1 MNRALLESL
10 AKYKVGDIAHR
21 VALVARRPRP
31 EIGPGDDWK
40 LNCHPKVMYPGNAR
54 PWACSQGVPRIGD
67 LDFVNLM
74 AVLTSKVSVLPF
86 AIEDLERSPH
96 TGEIL
101 YRHQEEWLPEWALFD
116 TTAAARREQERIREL
131 IALWGRNEL

>member
-1 MNRALLESL
+1 MNRTLLELL
-10 AKYKVGDIAHR
+10 AKYKVGDTAYR

-31 EIGPGDDWK
+31 EIGLGDDWK
-40 LNCHPKVMYPGNAR
+40 LNCHPKVMYPADTR
-54 PWACSQGVPRIGD
+54 PWNCSQSVPRVGD

-86 AIEDLERSPH
+86 KIEDMERSTH

-101 YRHQEEWLPEWALFD
+101 YQHQEEWLPEATLFD
-116 TTAAARREQERIREL
+116 TTAAARREQERICEL
-131 IALWGRNEL
+131 ISLWRRNEL